1 MRGVEAKDTV
11 RNLKLLGLAAI
22 AAGALAGLSASPA
35 SADKDFSAYNL
46 ESVTSSLST
55 TQAGAHADFTVG
67 FELNA
72 TEEPQPKPFAFT
84 RDIEVKLPPGVIGN
98 PQAFPRCTF
107 AQLGKLPEESE
118 CPQDAQVGI
127 SEVTLAGT
135 VNGTLIEPIYNMPSP
150 GGDIVARFGLFAGLY
165 PTVINVEVDPSD
177 YSVIGK
183 VQGASSAAEVIA
195 AKTTFWGVPAAPQH
209 DEFRLT
215 PLEAFQ
221 VKLPP
226 GGRDSG
232 QPEIPFFSN
241 PTDCSLKREVA
252 VTVTSYQ
259 EPDNP
264 RSRSGSYPQIGGCEK
279 LAFNPK
285 FTAKPTNPEAFAP
298 TGLDATLTI
307 PQDET
312 PQGRATSTLKSA
324 VVTLPEG
331 MSINPA
337 AGDGLAG
344 CSAAQVGFGTT
355 NVSHC
360 PDAAKIGSAE
370 IEVPALEHTLNGSV
384 YQRTP
389 EDGKLFRFWLVTD
402 EQGVHLKL
410 PAEIAA
416 NPITGQLTTV
426 FAGIDTLGGLP
437 QVPVEEFRLHVF
449 GGPRAPLATPGCGSY
464 ATHYE
469 FSPWSGKPA
478 TTGDA
483 PMQIATGCNKGGFSP
498 KLEAG
503 PLNLRAGGY
512 APFSLTLTRQDGEA
526 NPLSLAVHLPQG
538 LLAKL
543 AGVPLCPE
551 ASAPTAACPEGSK
564 IGSVAAA
571 SGVGGAPLWIPQP
584 GKAPTAIYLS
594 GPYKGAPYSL
604 VVRVPAQAGP
614 FDLGTVVTRAGIYV
628 DPDNATATI
637 KTDPLPQIL
646 EGVPIAYRTIH
657 TTIDRPEFTLNATG
671 CKEKQIAATV
681 TATTGQVASPTAAYQ
696 ATNCA
701 RLPYSPQL
709 KLTLKGP
716 TKRSGHPALKAVLT
730 QPAHQANTAKASV
743 QLPVS
748 QFIDQ
753 DHINN
758 PCTRV
763 QFNADACPPLSVLG
777 HATAKSPLLDQPLE
791 GPVYFRSNGG
801 ERELPDVV
809 ADLKGP
815 FEVILVGFVD
825 SVPVKGTELARLR
838 TRFMNVPDA
847 PVTRFTLNLF
857 GGKKRG
863 LLENSRNL
871 CQTDRK
877 AKLSFTG
884 QNGAEANRELV
895 IATSCGKGGGK

>member
-1 MRGVEAKDTV
+1 MKGQTMK
-11 RNLKLLGLAAI
+11 KLGLLAA
-22 AAGALAGLSASPA
+22 ALAAALALFASPA
-35 SADKDFSAYNL
+35 SADKDFSEYRI
-46 ESVTSSLST
+46 ESVSSSLST
-55 TQAGAHADFTVG
+55 NQAGAHADMTIG
-67 FELNA
+67 FELSA
-72 TEEPQPKPFAFT
+72 TEEAKPKPFAFT
-84 RDIEVKLPPGVIGN
+84 RDIEVALPPGVIGN
-98 PQAFPRCTF
+98 PQAFPRCSF
-107 AQLGKLPEESE
+107 AELGKNPEESE
-118 CPQDAQVGI
+118 CPQDAQVGV

-135 VNGTLIEPIYNMPSP
+135 VNGTLIEPVYNMPSP
-150 GGDIVARFGLFAGLY
+150 GGEVVARFGLFAGLY
-165 PTVINVEVDPSD
+165 PTVINVEVDPID
-177 YSVIGK
+177 YSLVAK
-183 VQGASSAAEVIA
+183 VEGASSAAEVIA
-195 AKTTFWGVPAAPQH
+195 AVTTLWGVPAAPQN
-209 DEFRLT
+209 DELRLT
-215 PLEAFQ
+215 PQEAMERQ
-221 VKLPP
+221 LPA
-226 GGRDSG
+226 GGRESG
-232 QPEIPFFSN
+232 QPEIPFLSN
-241 PTDCSLKREVA
+241 PTDCTTAREVA

-259 EPDNP
+259 EPNSP
-264 RSRSGSYPQIGGCEK
+264 RSRSAPFPTIAGCQK
-279 LAFNPK
+279 LVFNPK
-285 FTAKPTNPEAFAP
+285 FTATPTNPEAFAP

-312 PQGRATSTLKSA
+312 PQGRATSTIKSA
-324 VVTLPEG
+324 VVSLPPG
-331 MSINPA
+331 MTINPA
-337 AGDGLAG
+337 AGDGLAA
-344 CSAAQVGFGTT
+344 CSSEQVGFGTT
-355 NVSHC
+355 DTSHC

-370 IEVPALEHTLNGSV
+370 IEVPALERTLEGSV

-389 EDGKLFRFWLVTD
+389 EPGHLFRFWLVTD

-410 PAEIAA
+410 PAEITT
-416 NPITGQLTTV
+416 NPLSGQVTTV

-464 ATHYE
+464 STHYE
-469 FSPWSGKPA
+469 FTPWSGQPA
-478 TTGDA
+478 TVGEA
-483 PMQIATGCNKGGFSP
+483 PMQIASGCNKGGFAP
-498 KLEAG
+498 QLQAG
-503 PLNLRAGGY
+503 PLSLRAGSFS
-512 APFSLTLTRQDGEA
+512 PFTMTLTRQDGEA
-526 NPLSLAVHLPQG
+526 NPLSLSVHLPQG

-551 ASAPTAACPEGSK
+551 SATAAAACPEGSK

-584 GKAPTAIYLS
+584 GKAPTAIYLA
-594 GPYKGAPYSL
+594 GPYKSAPYSL
-604 VVRVPAQAGP
+604 VVKVPAQAGP

-628 DPDNATATI
+628 DPNNATATI
-637 KTDPLPQIL
+637 ATDPLPQIL
-646 EGVPIAYRTIH
+646 EGVPIAYRAINATV
-657 TTIDRPEFTLNATG
+657 DRADFTLNATG
-671 CKEKQIAATV
+671 CKEKRIKATV
-681 TATTGQVASPTAAYQ
+681 TATTGQVAEPSVPYQ

-701 RLPYSPQL
+701 RLDYAPKL
-709 KLTLKGP
+709 KLSLKGP
-716 TKRSGHPALKAVLT
+716 TRRSGHPALSAVLT
-730 QPAHQANTAKASV
+730 QKPGQSNTAKAAV

-763 QFNADACPPLSVLG
+763 QFAAEACPPLSVLG
-777 HATAKSPLLDQPLE
+777 HARATTPLLDQPLE

-801 ERELPDVV
+801 ERELPDIV

-847 PVTRFTLNLF
+847 PVTKFTMNLF

-884 QNGAEANRELV
+884 QNGAVRNQNLV
-895 IATSCGKGGGK
+895 IATSCGGKK